1 MTSDKQRLD
10 DAIEHLKHQ
19 MAKPK
24 QDDWKKAYLH
34 KVNLH
39 KQSLNK
45 TFGAYHAWAW
55 KKIERRLCTDG

>member
-10 DAIEHLKHQ
+10 DAIERLKQQ

-45 TFGAYHAWAW
+45 TFGAYHA
-55 KKIERRLCTDG
+55 